1 MWDFAA
7 ISFVNFLGDYK
18 EQQGEPRREGE
29 LISQRFLDKEKN
41 FSAFLGDQT
50 EGESR
55 EW

>member
-1 MWDFAA
+1 MGGFAV
-7 ISFVNFLGDYK
+7 ISFVNFLGDYE
-18 EQQGEPRREGE
+18 EQQGEPPREEE
-29 LISQRFLDKEKN
+29 LISRRFLNKEMN